1 MSLYDKASLVFSG
14 KAAAGKDE
22 VAYNIKPVEKLKVD
36 ELVTNNKLL
45 TSDGWAFSDSNIT
58 VANGKIVFNEAAQYA
73 TARWDTDVFVEGKT
87 YKISFKVEDFGGDAS
102 NSKLLAQQANNTQI
116 DTNIDRDGKY
126 SFYYTPGAPDG
137 TSNQNKFQLKTVT
150 DSVQA
155 KVSDFSIKEVEQK
168 ANDFTFTRG
177 SNLTATLEG
186 ADGLIKKG
194 RENQLLYSNQFD
206 TTWTAVSASITGGQ
220 QGYDGSTNAWELKA
234 IGNGSSH
241 LARLNQVSLDVS
253 GVSTFSVYAKAGN
266 VNWIRL
272 NGLKTGTN
280 INNYFD
286 LSGNGAVGA
295 SPSNTVVE
303 SKIESIGSGWFR
315 ISLTSKGD
323 YPITEVR
330 IQVAEA
336 DGDEIPATNSY
347 VFIQNS
353 QLEQGLVAT
362 PYIDRTGAAY
372 STAGVLENEPRYDYS
387 GGDATLLLEPERT
400 NLSNHSEYINEFSG
414 SRTTVT
420 HNYGTSPEGV
430 VNSSRMVN
438 TTDDGGHRLYSN
450 HFDLTLNSDYT
461 ISVFAKKGSRK
472 IISME
477 LMGSNESDVGFDE
490 PIFNLD
496 DASISG
502 DSSNAFM
509 EDYGNGWYRCG
520 VTSSATSASS
530 TGQYRMYLYLRD
542 DTSQKSY
549 VGSTGDNVE
558 LYGMQ
563 VEKGSYA
570 TSYIPTYGSAATR
583 EGEGD
588 TLSSFTCTLDKP
600 LSKKYTIFMDL
611 QVDNLERPTTNFDDI
626 FVARAADGNNYA
638 FRLEGY
644 HDPTPDPDTY
654 SLRVFAYSTKD
665 SRAALSSDHSNGIQ
679 LGQRNKIAIVF
690 DDTVG
695 VKVFLNGNST
705 PLKEVLVGG
714 SFSTFPTETLQANSF
729 YDVKFLEGGS
739 QPRSKTLLHG
749 VQAYD
754 VALSDAECVSL
765 TTI

>member
-14 KAAAGKDE
+14 KAAAGKDGK
-22 VAYNIKPVEKLKVD
+22 AYNIKPVEKLKVD
-36 ELVTNNKLL
+36 ELITNNKLL

-58 VANGKIVFNEAAQYA
+58 VANGKIVFNNAAEYA
-73 TARWDTDVFVEGKT
+73 TARWDTDVFEEGKT

-150 DSVQA
+150 DSVKA

-353 QLEQGLVAT
+353 QLEQGLAAT

-387 GGDATLLLEPERT
+387 GGDATLLLEPQRR
-400 NLSNHSEYINEFSG
+400 NLVKHSEYLSDYNTSNATKTINALI
-414 SRTTVT
+414 
-420 HNYGTSPEGV
+420 SPEGV
-430 VNSSRMVN
+430 NNAATINVTSNSGSVYAQSGSVVESVEAETKYTFSFYVKRGTN
-438 TTDDGGHRLYSN
+438 TENYLAVRDQSAEAFISEDVAYTASTTEWKRISHTFTTPAGCTSIRLYPQRYS
-450 HFDLTLNSDYT
+450 
-461 ISVFAKKGSRK
+461 
-472 IISME
+472 
-477 LMGSNESDVGFDE
+477 
-490 PIFNLD
+490 
-496 DASISG
+496 SG
-502 DSSNAFM
+502 
-509 EDYGNGWYRCG
+509 
-520 VTSSATSASS
+520 
-530 TGQYRMYLYLRD
+530 GQGTTHLFGIQL
-542 DTSQKSY
+542 
-549 VGSTGDNVE
+549 
-558 LYGMQ
+558 
-563 VEKGSYA
+563 EKGTYA

-588 TLSSFTCTLDKP
+588 SLSSFTCTLDKP
-600 LSKKYTIFMDL
+600 LSKKYTLFLDL

-644 HDPTPDPDTY
+644 HDPAPNPDTY
-654 SLRVFAYSTKD
+654 SLRAFMYKSGQSGAFVSTE
-665 SRAALSSDHSNGIQ
+665 HTNGIQ
-679 LGQRNKIAIVF
+679 LGVRNKIAIVF
-690 DDTVG
+690 DEEVG
-695 VKVFLNGNST
+695 VKVFHNGAIE
-705 PLKEVLVGG
+705 KEKL
-714 SFSTFPTETLQANSF
+714 EAASF

-754 VALSDAECVSL
+754 VALSDPECVSL

>member
-14 KAAAGKDE
+14 KAAAGKDGK
-22 VAYNIKPVEKLKVD
+22 AYNIKPVEKLKVD
-36 ELVTNNKLL
+36 ELITNNKLL

-73 TARWDTDVFVEGKT
+73 TARWDTDVFEEGKT

-116 DTNIDRDGKY
+116 DTNINRDGKY

-150 DSVQA
+150 DSVKA

-353 QLEQGLVAT
+353 QLEQGLAAT

-387 GGDATLLLEPERT
+387 GGDATLLLEPLRR
-400 NLSNHSEYINEFSG
+400 NLVKHSEYLGDYNTSNATKTINAL
-414 SRTTVT
+414 
-420 HNYGTSPEGV
+420 TSPEGFNNAATINVTSNSGSVYAQSGSV
-430 VNSSRMVN
+430 VESVEAETKYTFSFYVKRGTN
-438 TTDDGGHRLYSN
+438 TENYLAVRDQSAEVFISEDVAYTASTTEWKRISHTFTTPAGCTSIRLYPQRYS
-450 HFDLTLNSDYT
+450 
-461 ISVFAKKGSRK
+461 
-472 IISME
+472 
-477 LMGSNESDVGFDE
+477 
-490 PIFNLD
+490 
-496 DASISG
+496 SG
-502 DSSNAFM
+502 
-509 EDYGNGWYRCG
+509 
-520 VTSSATSASS
+520 
-530 TGQYRMYLYLRD
+530 GQGTTHLFGIQL
-542 DTSQKSY
+542 
-549 VGSTGDNVE
+549 
-558 LYGMQ
+558 
-563 VEKGSYA
+563 EKGSCV
-570 TSYIPTYGSAATR
+570 TSYIPTYGSAGTR
-583 EGEGD
+583 EAD
-588 TLSSFTCTLDKP
+588 VIPQYTPSKTNLDKYTFFAHSHSDRVASDNRAPRLKGDGNSSLMGHFVNPDGKKQFFFDDNESNRP
-600 LSKKYTIFMDL
+600 LSKATFGSFEAGDDTKYAFV
-611 QVDNLERPTTNFDDI
+611 VDNIALEAKLFIDGALRETMSLTK
-626 FVARAADGNNYA
+626 RADA
-638 FRLEGY
+638 
-644 HDPTPDPDTY
+644 
-654 SLRVFAYSTKD
+654 KI
-665 SRAALSSDHSNGIQ
+665 LSVGTSNGNPDRI
-679 LGQRNKIAIVF
+679 KSIMY
-690 DDTVG
+690 
-695 VKVFLNGNST
+695 
-705 PLKEVLVGG
+705 
-714 SFSTFPTETLQANSF
+714 FPEALEDA
-729 YDVKFLEGGS
+729 DV
-739 QPRSKTLLHG
+739 
-749 VQAYD
+749 
-754 VALSDAECVSL
+754 VSL
-765 TTI
+765 TT